1 MTFEDLESFNKEN
14 KTGGQLNQLLS
25 VANKQNYAIY
35 QENKGFIAE
44 NADLTN
50 TIILDINNL
59 KESFA

>member
-1 MTFEDLESFNKEN
+1 
-14 KTGGQLNQLLS
+14 